1 MVISTKQ
8 QLEALYKK
16 LNDERAFVHVVGSSR
31 TEHACINTPSSIH
44 FLFDDG
50 VYMCYAQN
58 HPDGPSF
65 GPLQT
70 HRFDSECSGLLAGDK
85 KKTMHYLGEYSPSLI
100 TDITAYAMLCGRTA
114 PTAEAYITNGMQTIM
129 RQFGSFK
136 NVVSAIPLVKWME
149 FAHTYLWE
157 LKRLWDDMLVENRMA
172 PDGEIF
178 IDRFMIPTLAEI
190 ERNGIY
196 TTDGMVHSDYNFY
209 TSTGRPSNAFGG
221 TNFAALNKHDGTRE
235 KFVSRFGENGT
246 LVQFD
251 YEAFHLRLAANLM
264 GYELP
269 TTSVHTYLAEQY
281 YETTEIT
288 PEMYEESKARTFA
301 IMYGQTEDI
310 GEVEFFK
317 QLRVY
322 QADLWK
328 KYSQNGFVLSGTGR
342 KVVVPK
348 PNNPAK
354 VFNYLMQLTETEV
367 SINAIYKV
375 NQYLAQSPARIVLYT
390 YDAILLDVP
399 NEELH
404 KMDLIAHL
412 LSGAYATDVKKYPVR
427 EYRGENYNNL
437 ILHKI

>member
-1 MVISTKQ
+1 MVITTKE
-8 QLEALYKK
+8 QLEALYKRLENEK
-16 LNDERAFVHVVGSSR
+16 AFIHVVGSSL
-31 TEHACINTPSSIH
+31 TEHPCINTPSSIH

-58 HPDGPSF
+58 HPDAPSF
-65 GPLQT
+65 GPLRPQRGNT
-70 HRFDSECSGLLAGDK
+70 FYCLMAGDK
-85 KKTMHYLGEYSPSLI
+85 KKIMHYLDYYYNPSLI
-100 TDITAYAMLCGRTA
+100 GDIGIQATLTGVPA
-114 PTAEAYITNGMQTIM
+114 PVSETYLTNGIRNMM

-136 NVVSAIPLVKWME
+136 NVVAAIPLVKWME
-149 FAHTYLWE
+149 FAQAYLWE
-157 LKRLWDDMLVENRMA
+157 LKRWWDASLAENNMA
-172 PDGEIF
+172 PGGDTFLNHYVMG
-178 IDRFMIPTLAEI
+178 TLAEI

-196 TTDGMVHSDYNFY
+196 TTDGMVYSDYNIH

-221 TNFAALNKHDGTRE
+221 INFAALNKHDGTRK
-235 KFVSRFGENGT
+235 KFISRFGENGT

-269 TTSVHTYLAEQY
+269 TTSLHTYLAEQY
-281 YETTEIT
+281 YGTTEIT

-310 GEVEFFK
+310 GDVEFFK
-317 QLRVY
+317 KLREY
-322 QADLWK
+322 QADLWE
-328 KYSQNGFVLSGTGR
+328 KYCQDGFVLSGTGR

-367 SINAIYKV
+367 SIRAIHQV
-375 NQYLAQSPARIVLYT
+375 NQYLVHSPAKVVLYT

-399 NEELH
+399 NDELY
-404 KMDLIAHL
+404 KMDLIAYVL
-412 LSGAYATDVKKYPVR
+412 ADKKYPVR
-427 EYRGENYNNL
+427 QYRGHNYDEL
-437 ILHKI
+437 KLYEI

>member
-16 LNDERAFVHVVGSSR
+16 LNAERAFVHVVGSSR
-31 TEHACINTPSSIH
+31 TEHSCINTPSSIH

-58 HPDGPSF
+58 HPDAPSF
-65 GPLQT
+65 GPLQL
-70 HRFDSECSGLLAGDK
+70 HRFDSESTCLLVADK
-85 KKTMHYLGEYSPSLI
+85 KQTMHYLGEYSPSLI
-100 TDITAYAMLCGRTA
+100 TDITAFAMLRGRSA
-114 PTAEAYITNGMQTIM
+114 PTPEAYTTNGMQTIM
-129 RQFGSFK
+129 RQFSSFK

-149 FAHTYLWE
+149 FAHAYLWE
-157 LKRLWDDMLVENRMA
+157 LKRLWDDVLVENRMA

-178 IDRFMIPTLAEI
+178 IDRMISTLAEI

-196 TTDGMVHSDYNFY
+196 TTNGMVYSDYNFY

-251 YEAFHLRLAANLM
+251 YEAFHLRLAGHLM
-264 GYELP
+264 KYELP
-269 TTSVHTYLAEQY
+269 TTSLHTYLAEQY
-281 YETTEIT
+281 YGTTEIT

-310 GEVEFFK
+310 GDVGFFK

-322 QADLWK
+322 QADLWE
-328 KYSQNGFVLSGTGR
+328 KYRQYGFVLSGTGR
-342 KVVVPK
+342 RVIVPQ
-348 PNNPAK
+348 PNNPTK

-367 SINAIYKV
+367 SIEAIYKV
-375 NQYLAQSPARIVLYT
+375 NQYLAHSPTKIVLYT

-399 NEELH
+399 NEELY
-404 KMDLIAHL
+404 KMELITHVL
-412 LSGAYATDVKKYPVR
+412 TDKKYPVR
-427 EYRGENYNNL
+427 EYRGVTYNNL

>member
-1 MVISTKQ
+1 MVITTKE

-16 LNDERAFVHVVGSSR
+16 LDSGLAFVHVVGSSR
-31 TEHACINTPSSIH
+31 TEHPCINTPSSIH

-50 VYMCYAQN
+50 VYMCYVQN
-58 HPDGPSF
+58 HPDAPSF
-65 GPLQT
+65 GPLQMR
-70 HRFDSECSGLLAGDK
+70 RFDSESSGLLTADK
-85 KKTMHYLGEYSPSLI
+85 KKTMHYLEEYNPSLI
-100 TDITAYAMLCGRTA
+100 TDITTFAMLRGRTV
-114 PTAEAYITNGMQTIM
+114 PTPEAYITNGMRTTM
-129 RQFGSFK
+129 HQFGSFK
-136 NVVSAIPLVKWME
+136 NVVSVIPLVKWME
-149 FAHTYLWE
+149 FAHAYLWE
-157 LKRLWDDMLVENRMA
+157 LKRLWDDMLAENRMV

-196 TTDGMVHSDYNFY
+196 TTDGMVYSDYNIH

-251 YEAFHLRLAANLM
+251 YEAFHLRLAGHLM
-264 GYELP
+264 GYDLP
-269 TTSVHTYLAEQY
+269 TTSLHTYLAEQY
-281 YETTEIT
+281 YGTAEIT

-310 GEVEFFK
+310 GDVEFFK
-317 QLRVY
+317 KLREY
-322 QADLWK
+322 QADLWE
-328 KYSQNGFVLSGTGR
+328 KYRQDGFVLSGTGR
-342 KVVVPK
+342 KVTVPQ

-399 NEELH
+399 NEELY
-404 KMDLIAHL
+404 KMDLIAYVL
-412 LSGAYATDVKKYPVR
+412 ADKKYPVR